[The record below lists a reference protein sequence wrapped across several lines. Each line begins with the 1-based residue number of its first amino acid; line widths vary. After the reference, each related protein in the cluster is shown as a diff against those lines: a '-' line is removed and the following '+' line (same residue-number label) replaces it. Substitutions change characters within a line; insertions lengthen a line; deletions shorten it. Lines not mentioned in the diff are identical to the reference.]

1 MCVTVRRER
10 PLHSCAKLQSMSL
23 RAPFLAGIAGLAASL
38 AATASAKDHL
48 GIYNDWAAFRDDG
61 VPRCYAIAKAAP
73 SSRQRDFDP
82 FATIGTWPD
91 RNIRGQVHF
100 RVSRNLA
107 AGKPIT
113 LTLGEK
119 SFTLIGGGGDAWAK
133 NKGMDAQ
140 IVAAMRSAREMVV
153 KATDSKGRRFSNT
166 YALKGAATAMDAA
179 TLGCAK
185 S

>member
-1 MCVTVRRER
+1 MAT
-10 PLHSCAKLQSMSL
+10 
-23 RAPFLAGIAGLAASL
+23 RAPLFLAITGAA
-38 AATASAKDHL
+38 AAIGATPVLAKDHL
-48 GIYNDWAAFRDDG
+48 GIYSDWAAFRDAS

-100 RVSRNLA
+100 RVSRNLRS
-107 AGKPIT
+107 GKPIT
-113 LTLGEK
+113 LTLGKK
-119 SFTLIGGGGDAWAK
+119 SFTLVGGGGDAWAK
-133 NKGMDAQ
+133 NKSMDAQ

-179 TLGCAK
+179 TLGCAN